1 MRLIA
6 PTLQNVMAG
15 KNRSTFSRWWGSFH
29 NKQEEFERGRRT
41 VVEDINWIIEFE
53 RLARPRLQKIFEEDL
68 VGIPAALAE
77 RLEALRKREA
87 SNRADAEAEPS
98 AHRERVERGGVARE
112 QKTPLELT
120 YQPRSRLLVVKFAP
134 GHYDDNQ
141 VNVLHAAMK
150 LACKE
155 LCISKTDQESRER
168 VASMMMAFA
177 KYGHID
183 VEKLKAFA
191 VHQF

>member
-1 MRLIA
+1 
-6 PTLQNVMAG
+6 MA
-15 KNRSTFSRWWGSFH
+15 
-29 NKQEEFERGRRT
+29 
-41 VVEDINWIIEFE
+41 EDINWIIEFE
-53 RLARPRLQKIFEEDL
+53 RLARPRLQKIFGKDL
-68 VGIPAALAE
+68 LGIPVALAE
-77 RLEALRKREA
+77 RLEQLRKKEA
-87 SNRADAEAEPS
+87 SNRADAEAE
-98 AHRERVERGGVARE
+98 RIERGGVARE
-112 QKTPLELT
+112 QKTPLEFT

-191 VHQF
+191 VQQF